1 VSSNT
6 EKSNAGGNGQII
18 TARITMSDQQEVLGI
33 LGQTDIHL
41 SSIRSKF
48 DVQLIPRGNTIII
61 KGEKN
66 LVFRVKILFEELKKI
81 YRSGG
86 RISRSDVEYVADIVF
101 SRGEKE
107 LDSAF
112 SDIVLTTSKGIP
124 LRPRTI
130 GQKKYVQAVRRNDIV
145 ICIGPAGT
153 GKTYLAV
160 AMAVA
165 ALKAQEVS
173 RVILVRPAVEAGE
186 TLGFLPGDFL
196 EKIDPYFKP
205 LYDAIFDMMDA
216 EKFFRY
222 RERGV
227 IEIAPLAYMR
237 GRTLNDS
244 VVILDEAQNTTSKQM
259 KMFLTRLGFGTKTII
274 TGDITQVDLPRGT
287 YSGLNEIQRV
297 LNEIDQ
303 IKFVYL
309 TEKDVVRHDLVQ
321 KIILAYQDFEGNGRA
336 APDAAS
342 ATTAGASKED

>member
-1 VSSNT
+1 MSSKVKNN
-6 EKSNAGGNGQII
+6 NAGVTGQII
-18 TARITMSDQQEVLGI
+18 TARVTMSDQQEVLGI

-41 SSIRSKF
+41 STIRNKF
-48 DVQLIPRGNTIII
+48 DVQLIPRGNTIIL

-66 LVFRVKILFEELKKI
+66 LVFRVKILFEELQKI
-81 YRSGG
+81 YRGGG
-86 RISRSDVEYVADIVF
+86 RISRSDVEYVANIIF
-101 SRGEKE
+101 CREEKE

-130 GQKKYVQAVRRNDIV
+130 GQKKYVQAVRKNDVV

-160 AMAVA
+160 AMAVS

-205 LYDAIFDMMDA
+205 LYDAIFDMMDV

-287 YSGLNEIQRV
+287 YSGLNEIQRI

-321 KIILAYQDFEGNGRA
+321 KIILAYQDFEENGRA
-336 APDAAS
+336 TPEADFAVPADNN
-342 ATTAGASKED
+342 GKD